1 MKIGEFREKLRGL
14 KEAILNSMV
23 YKGQDVKMLNIIT
36 SELRQ
41 EYKNLRGVLDTSV
54 IPEDERRILMYY
66 LRRDLLMFP
75 FTLDEKRINSLPEKN
90 SMEQV
95 EYGA

>member
-1 MKIGEFREKLRGL
+1 MKIEEFREKLRGL
-14 KEAILNSMV
+14 KEAILNSVV
-23 YKGQDVKMLNIIT
+23 YKSQDVKVLNMIT
-36 SELRQ
+36 SEMMQ
-41 EYKNLRGVLDTSV
+41 EYKNLRSVLRNSD
-54 IPEDERRILMYY
+54 IPDSEKRVMMYY

-75 FTLDEKRINSLPEKN
+75 FTLDNKRINSLPEKN